1 MLFDGSKIIMKREV
15 LAMTQMIKEPFLA
28 DTIDY
33 STYSDVVFQINS
45 LAKADALVNPEKTV
59 NATIGT
65 LCGEDGKILAFRS
78 VYDSFRKVPDTVK
91 ASYAS
96 DLGGNPDFREEIFKW
111 INRNNNIELP
121 HAVIAAPGGT
131 GALFLMFTS
140 CMNKGETV
148 LLPDIYW
155 GSYNLMVNKQQLKS
169 EKYRIAENNQV
180 SIRDLMAKAESI
192 MERQG
197 KLMVIINDP
206 CHNPTGISLG
216 YEKWS
221 QLIDF
226 FNKLSEKGPV
236 IVVNDTAYLDFAHN
250 PDHITDYMANF
261 NKISDNVLIS
271 LAYSCSKAFTCYGA
285 RLGANIILAKDPQ
298 RVANMDNALRRVL
311 RGTWS
316 NGNNGFMHCVVDV
329 LRNHKE
335 EYLRERDASVA
346 MLQRRADIVVK
357 EAEECGLPLY
367 PYHEGFF
374 ITIPIEDSD
383 LLSRYHAALMKDHIY
398 TVKFQKGIR
407 IAICGL
413 PEKKCYSLA
422 ARMKTILE
430 ETVND

>member
-1 MLFDGSKIIMKREV
+1 MLFNDSKIIMKREV

-28 DTIDY
+28 DNIDY

-140 CMNKGETV
+140 CLNKGETV

-155 GSYNLMVNKQQLKS
+155 GSYNLMVNKHQLKS

-180 SIRDLMAKAESI
+180 SIRDLMAKSESI
-192 MERQG
+192 MERLG

-261 NKISDNVLIS
+261 NKISDNVLLS

-298 RVANMDNALRRVL
+298 RVANMDNKKSLK
-311 RGTWS
+311 
-316 NGNNGFMHCVVDV
+316 
-329 LRNHKE
+329 RNLE
-335 EYLRERDASVA
+335 
-346 MLQRRADIVVK
+346 QR
-357 EAEECGLPLY
+357 
-367 PYHEGFF
+367 
-374 ITIPIEDSD
+374 
-383 LLSRYHAALMKDHIY
+383 
-398 TVKFQKGIR
+398 Q
-407 IAICGL
+407 
-413 PEKKCYSLA
+413 
-422 ARMKTILE
+422 
-430 ETVND
+430 

>member
-1 MLFDGSKIIMKREV
+1 MLFNDSKIIMKREV

-28 DTIDY
+28 DNIDY

-140 CMNKGETV
+140 CLNKGETV

-155 GSYNLMVNKQQLKS
+155 GSYNLMVNKHQLKS

-180 SIRDLMAKAESI
+180 SIRDLMAKSESI
-192 MERQG
+192 MERLG

-216 YEKWS
+216 
-221 QLIDF
+221 
-226 FNKLSEKGPV
+226 
-236 IVVNDTAYLDFAHN
+236 
-250 PDHITDYMANF
+250 
-261 NKISDNVLIS
+261 
-271 LAYSCSKAFTCYGA
+271 
-285 RLGANIILAKDPQ
+285 
-298 RVANMDNALRRVL
+298 
-311 RGTWS
+311 
-316 NGNNGFMHCVVDV
+316 
-329 LRNHKE
+329 
-335 EYLRERDASVA
+335 
-346 MLQRRADIVVK
+346 
-357 EAEECGLPLY
+357 
-367 PYHEGFF
+367 
-374 ITIPIEDSD
+374 
-383 LLSRYHAALMKDHIY
+383 
-398 TVKFQKGIR
+398 
-407 IAICGL
+407 
-413 PEKKCYSLA
+413 
-422 ARMKTILE
+422 
-430 ETVND
+430 